1 MNQNIFNFFFL
12 FIIPLIIFYIFGSTL
27 SFKFN
32 VIDDHQIITL
42 LGKNNHL
49 DFEDLKKHISDVAI
63 LIKNSNIRTNLIHF
77 WWPLEAFFFQEVV
90 SLYYFFRLFLIS
102 IFFIILFFYTFKFIG
117 SYFSFILII
126 LFLSSKSIADI
137 ATRIIVP
144 EIVTLTGLIFLL
156 PLIFKF
162 IKSNDH
168 SFFEKNFTRINIFV
182 YFFFFNFFIFS
193 KESLLPFIIFPILF
207 VYLYF
212 KNKLNNKIFLLINI
226 LNIFFFFIYCY
237 LNFFLIYKDPDALKG
252 VINLELKNYIRIV
265 FKFIKYCLISYSMHI
280 LIISYIFFKH
290 RNIINLSK
298 FYIILSIS
306 SAIIFFQFVI
316 YNGNL
321 PSNTRYDFVPDLLF
335 YFNTLFL
342 IIYLKKIDISFK
354 KFKIL
359 LIFFLFLF
367 IFSIF
372 KINNFYSTYKAVN
385 QKKNNTVYFES
396 IIKNIKDLS
405 EKNPSY
411 PIIIISTN
419 VWDYELVSSIFKF
432 LQYKDIKNKI
442 FLRLDYKEKDMK
454 NELEKIFYERLN
466 DVSLQNEKIN
476 SWTNNHKLEWGF
488 EPWKK
493 FTGTNNCIE
502 LKIYTR
508 TTLSNMSN
516 INKLCKKS
524 VIYLFS

>member
-1 MNQNIFNFFFL
+1 
-12 FIIPLIIFYIFGSTL
+12 
-27 SFKFN
+27 
-32 VIDDHQIITL
+32 
-42 LGKNNHL
+42 
-49 DFEDLKKHISDVAI
+49 
-63 LIKNSNIRTNLIHF
+63 
-77 WWPLEAFFFQEVV
+77 
-90 SLYYFFRLFLIS
+90 
-102 IFFIILFFYTFKFIG
+102 
-117 SYFSFILII
+117 
-126 LFLSSKSIADI
+126 
-137 ATRIIVP
+137 
-144 EIVTLTGLIFLL
+144 
-156 PLIFKF
+156 
-162 IKSNDH
+162 
-168 SFFEKNFTRINIFV
+168 
-182 YFFFFNFFIFS
+182 
-193 KESLLPFIIFPILF
+193 
-207 VYLYF
+207 
-212 KNKLNNKIFLLINI
+212 
-226 LNIFFFFIYCY
+226 
-237 LNFFLIYKDPDALKG
+237 
-252 VINLELKNYIRIV
+252 
-265 FKFIKYCLISYSMHI
+265 MHI

-306 SAIIFFQFVI
+306 LAIIFFQFVI

-359 LIFFLFLF
+359 TIFFLFLF

-442 FLRLDYKEKDMK
+442 FLRLDYTEKDMK

-466 DVSLQNEKIN
+466 DVSFQKAKIN
-476 SWTNNHKLEWGF
+476 SWSNNPKNEWGYDDI
-488 EPWKK
+488 KK
-493 FTGTNNCIE
+493 YAKTNNCIE
-502 LKIYTR
+502 FQILTKNFTKEINSTCKNLTKYIY
-508 TTLSNMSN
+508 N
-516 INKLCKKS
+516 
-524 VIYLFS
+524 

>member
-12 FIIPLIIFYIFGSTL
+12 FIIALIIFYIFGSTI
-27 SFKFN
+27 SFKFD

-63 LIKNSNIRTNLIHF
+63 QIKNSNIRTNLIHF

-90 SLYYFFRLFLIS
+90 SLYYFFRLFLVS
-102 IFFIILFFYTFKFIG
+102 IFFIILFLYTFKFIG

-137 ATRIIVP
+137 ATRIIVS
-144 EIVTLTGLIFLL
+144 EIVTIIGLIFLL

-162 IKSNDH
+162 IKSYDN
-168 SFFEKNFTRINIFV
+168 SFFKKNFTIIYIFF

-207 VYLYF
+207 IYLYF

-237 LNFFLIYKDPDALKG
+237 LNFFLIYKDPSALKG
-252 VINLELKNYIRIV
+252 MINLELKNYIRIV
-265 FKFIKYCLISYSMHI
+265 FKFIKYSLISYSMHI
-280 LIISYIFFKH
+280 LIIYYIFFKH

-298 FYIILSIS
+298 FYIIFSIS
-306 SAIIFFQFVI
+306 SVIILFQFVI

-354 KFKIL
+354 KLKIL
-359 LIFFLFLF
+359 TIFFLFLF
-367 IFSIF
+367 IFSIS

-385 QKKNNTVYFES
+385 QKKNDTIYFQS
-396 IIKNIKDLS
+396 IINNIKVLS
-405 EKNPSY
+405 ENNPNDK
-411 PIIIISTN
+411 IVITSTN

-432 LQYKDIKNKI
+432 LKYNNVNNKI
-442 FLRLDYKEKDMK
+442 FLMLNYTEKDMK
-454 NELEKIFYERLN
+454 NELEKIFYDRLN
-466 DVSLQNEKIN
+466 DVSFQNKKIN
-476 SWTNNHKLEWGF
+476 NWTHNPKHEWGF
-488 EPWKK
+488 NSQKDFDK
-493 FTGTNNCIE
+493 NYNCIE
-502 LKIYTR
+502 VIIYQGSKKETK
-508 TTLSNMSN
+508 
-516 INKLCKKS
+516 NKNCNKFIS
-524 VIYLFS
+524 YYR

>member
-12 FIIPLIIFYIFGSTL
+12 FLIALIIFYIFGSTL

-42 LGKNNHL
+42 LGKNNYL

-63 LIKNSNIRTNLIHF
+63 QIKNSNIRTNLIHF

-102 IFFIILFFYTFKFIG
+102 IFFIILFFYTFKFVG

-144 EIVTLTGLIFLL
+144 EIVTIIGLIFLL

-162 IKSNDH
+162 IKSNDY
-168 SFFEKNFTRINIFV
+168 SFFEKNFTRINIFF

-226 LNIFFFFIYCY
+226 LNIFFFIIYCY
-237 LNFFLIYKDPDALKG
+237 LNFFLIYKDPGALKG
-252 VINLELKNYIRIV
+252 IINLELKNYIRIV
-265 FKFIKYCLISYSMHI
+265 FKFIKYCLISYLMHI

-321 PSNTRYDFVPDLLF
+321 PSNTRYDFVLDLLF

-342 IIYLKKIDISFK
+342 IIYLKKINIFFK
-354 KFKIL
+354 NFKIL
-359 LIFFLFLF
+359 IIFMLFFFSLF
-367 IFSIF
+367 IF
-372 KINNFYSTYKAVN
+372 KISNFHSTYKVVS
-385 QKKNNTVYFES
+385 QKKNDTIYFQS
-396 IIKNIKDLS
+396 IINNMKVLS
-405 EKNPSY
+405 ENNPNDK
-411 PIIIISTN
+411 IVITSTN

-432 LQYKDIKNKI
+432 LKYNNVNNKI
-442 FLRLDYKEKDMK
+442 FLILNYTEKDMK
-454 NELEKIFYERLN
+454 NELEKIFYDRLN
-466 DVSLQNEKIN
+466 DVSFQNKKIN
-476 SWTNNHKLEWGF
+476 NWEHNPKREWGF
-488 EPWKK
+488 NSQKDFDE
-493 FTGTNNCIE
+493 NYNCIE
-502 LKIYTR
+502 LIIYQGSKKETK
-508 TTLSNMSN
+508 
-516 INKLCKKS
+516 NKNCNKFIS
-524 VIYLFS
+524 YYR

>member
-1 MNQNIFNFFFL
+1 MKQKINISL
-12 FIIPLIIFYIFGSTL
+12 FSFVILLVIFSVFGSTL
-27 SFKFN
+27 GFKFN
-32 VIDDHQIITL
+32 IIDEHQIVAL
-42 LGKNNHL
+42 LGTDNYL
-49 DFEDLKKHISDVAI
+49 DFTGFKKHLLDIV
-63 LIKNSNIRTNLIHF
+63 LQIKNSNIRTNLIHF
-77 WWPLEAFFFQEVV
+77 WWPLETFFFQGSV
-90 SLYYFFRLFLIS
+90 SFYYFFRLTLIS
-102 IFFIILFFYTFKFIG
+102 IFFVTLFIYTSQFIG
-117 SYFSFILII
+117 NYFSFILII
-126 LFLSSKSIADI
+126 LFLSTKSIADI
-137 ATRIIVP
+137 ATRILVS
-144 EIVTLTGLIFLL
+144 ELVTLIALIFLL
-156 PLIFKF
+156 SLIFKF
-162 IKSNDH
+162 IKSNNYPL
-168 SFFEKNFTRINIFV
+168 FEKNLTRINFFV

-207 VYLYF
+207 IYLHF
-212 KNKLNNKIFLLINI
+212 KNKLNNKTFLLINF

-237 LNFFLIYKDPDALKG
+237 LIFFLIYKDPSTLKG

-265 FKFIKYCLISYSMHI
+265 FKFIKYCLISYSVHI

-342 IIYLKKIDISFK
+342 IIYLKKIDVSFK

-359 LIFFLFLF
+359 IIFFLFLF

-442 FLRLDYKEKDMK
+442 FLRLDYTEKDMK

-466 DVSLQNEKIN
+466 DVSFQKAKIN
-476 SWTNNHKLEWGF
+476 SWSNNPKNEWGYDDI
-488 EPWKK
+488 KK
-493 FTGTNNCIE
+493 FAKTNNCIE
-502 LKIYTR
+502 FQILTKNFTKEIKSTCKNLTKYIY
-508 TTLSNMSN
+508 N
-516 INKLCKKS
+516 
-524 VIYLFS
+524 